1 MVDQLVLRHA
11 ALIEGMKME
20 SDFLLACK
28 TLLLAGVPAVNAACI
43 KATRLCM
50 TRVAFNDK

>member
-1 MVDQLVLRHA
+1 
-11 ALIEGMKME
+11 ME